1 MSDVMSATP
10 QTVMITR
17 PAGQAV
23 ELVAAI
29 RAAGLLAVEFPLLEI
44 RAVSDT
50 SALHAALSALERYA
64 LVVFV
69 SPNAIDQVMAYRDA
83 IGVAWP
89 KQVPLGVMGPGSVRA
104 LAQWGIAAP
113 RYQVIAPQGAQ
124 AEVIVAPLDATHE
137 VARDDAHEL
146 AAQTPASV
154 PLSSPQ
160 PGVGPS
166 AEPTAE
172 PTAEPS
178 AEPAIQLSRAE
189 AQTPPASDESAQ
201 DPVRYD
207 SEALLEAL
215 DQVFHL
221 DTLAGREVLL
231 VRGDGGRE
239 VFAETL
245 RAMGVIVTTVTA
257 YHRSAPQPTQAQWQ
271 ALAAQLD
278 QAPERLA
285 WLFTSSEGVRYL
297 NDLARTA
304 LNPAHYAALKRS
316 QAIAPHARI
325 AETAR
330 SLGFDTITLSGA
342 GDRNIVNALL
352 SWATPQA
359 TPQATPSAAS
369 LATSQTTQ
377 LVSRRMTDTHDT
389 PLDPQSST
397 PATGAASVSNPA
409 ATLPGLAEAKP
420 QPGLSAAG
428 APPRDPRGNG
438 PGGPGP
444 EPDSTPPTEPGA
456 GQRAVPWII
465 LLIVVLAAGGG
476 AYALNRKLD
485 RAEHAL
491 AQRQDASDAR
501 IAQVVAQAHELDSQF
516 GQVSSKVQDT
526 QSAEQA
532 LQQQYQDLARN
543 RDDWTLAE
551 IGQML
556 STASE
561 QLQLTGNV
569 QLALFA
575 LQSADARL
583 ATSTGPQMLGVR
595 RAIQQDIEKLKATPQ
610 VDLAGM
616 AIKLDDAIA
625 QVDTLPLL
633 GEEKTPDNA
642 VGAAQPAS
650 AEASAGASNN
660 GWQSW
665 SKQLLLEAG
674 RDLKSLIQVRRI
686 DDPDAMLVAPDQGYF
701 LRANLKLRL
710 LSARLSL
717 LARNQATLKSDL
729 NSANAALNRY
739 FDPTSKRVQTVRNLL
754 QQVDQQSANVALPDM
769 NGSLAAVRQFKSRS

>member
-1 MSDVMSATP
+1 MSEVMSAP
-10 QTVMITR
+10 PRTVMITR
-17 PAGQAV
+17 PTGQAV

-44 RAVSDT
+44 RPVSDT

-69 SPNAIDQVMAYRDA
+69 SPNAIDQVMAYRDT

-89 KQVPLGVMGPGSVRA
+89 RQVPLGVMGPGSVRA

-113 RYQVIAPQGAQ
+113 RYQVIAPAGAQ
-124 AEVIVAPLDATHE
+124 AEVVVAPLDATHE

-146 AAQTPASV
+146 AARTPASATV
-154 PLSSPQ
+154 AGSTPTSATE
-160 PGVGPS
+160 PS
-166 AEPTAE
+166 TAAEPA
-172 PTAEPS
+172 AEPS
-178 AEPAIQLSRAE
+178 RAELRRAE
-189 AQTPPASDESAQ
+189 AWPPSAADDPAQ
-201 DPVRYD
+201 DAIRYD

-215 DQVFHL
+215 DQRFHL

-330 SLGFDTITLSGA
+330 NAGFATITLSGA
-342 GDRNIVNALL
+342 GERNIVNALL
-352 SWATPQA
+352 AWATAELAP
-359 TPQATPSAAS
+359 PAAFPAPP
-369 LATSQTTQ
+369 LASSQTTQ

-389 PLDPQSST
+389 PLDPQ
-397 PATGAASVSNPA
+397 AGAALTGAVDASKPA
-409 ATLPGLAEAKP
+409 ATLSNQAGAPPK
-420 QPGLSAAG
+420 PGLSATE
-428 APPRDPRGNG
+428 APRRDPLGAGSG
-438 PGGPGP
+438 PDAALPV
-444 EPDSTPPTEPGA
+444 EPSAATG

-485 RAEHAL
+485 RAEHAWG
-491 AQRQDASDAR
+491 QRQDASDMR
-501 IAQVVAQAHELDSQF
+501 LAQVAAQAHELDSQF
-516 GQVSSKVQDT
+516 AQISSKVQDA

-532 LQQQYQDLARN
+532 LQEQYQDLARN

-583 ATSTGPQMLGVR
+583 AASTGPQMLGVR
-595 RAIQQDIEKLKATPQ
+595 RAVQQDIEKLKATPQ
-610 VDLAGM
+610 IDLAGM

-633 GEEKTPDNA
+633 GEEKAPT
-642 VGAAQPAS
+642 GAAGTALPAS
-650 AEASAGASNN
+650 SESAVDDAHA
-660 GWQSW
+660 GWKNWTTQV
-665 SKQLLLEAG
+665 LLEAG

-717 LARNQATLKSDL
+717 LARDQATLKSDL
-729 NSANAALNRY
+729 NSANAAVNRY
-739 FDPTSKRVQTVRNLL
+739 FDPTSKRVQTVHNLL

-769 NGSLAAVRQFKSRS
+769 SGSLTAVRQFKSRS

>member
-1 MSDVMSATP
+1 MSDALSMTP

-17 PAGQAV
+17 PTGQAA
-23 ELVAAI
+23 ELIAAV
-29 RAAGLLAVEFPLLEI
+29 RAAGCEAVEFPLLEI
-44 RAVSDT
+44 RPVSDA
-50 SALHAALSALERYA
+50 SALHTALSTLDRYA

-69 SPNAIDQVMAYRDA
+69 SPNAIDQAMAYRDA
-83 IGVAWP
+83 IGVSWP
-89 KQVPLGVMGPGSVRA
+89 KLLPIGVMGPGSVRA
-104 LAQWGIAAP
+104 LAQWGIATP
-113 RYQVIAPQGAQ
+113 RFRVIAPKGA
-124 AEVIVAPLDATHE
+124 ELE
-137 VARDDAHEL
+137 VAAAAPSDPAVDVALDMAHDFSHELTYQTPEQAYPIKSASRQAVPTGSRGSGEALDDA
-146 AAQTPASV
+146 
-154 PLSSPQ
+154 
-160 PGVGPS
+160 
-166 AEPTAE
+166 
-172 PTAEPS
+172 
-178 AEPAIQLSRAE
+178 
-189 AQTPPASDESAQ
+189 
-201 DPVRYD
+201 VRYD

-215 DQVFHL
+215 DQVLQL

-239 VFAETL
+239 LFAETL

-271 ALAAQLD
+271 ALAERLD
-278 QAPERLA
+278 QGPERLI

-297 NDLARTA
+297 NDLAGTA
-304 LNPAHYAALKRS
+304 LSAAHYAALKRS

-342 GDRNIVNALL
+342 GDRNIVGAIL
-352 SWATPQA
+352 
-359 TPQATPSAAS
+359 S
-369 LATSQTTQ
+369 LATPLATGQTTT

-389 PLDPQSST
+389 SLDSQPGDST
-397 PATGAASVSNPA
+397 PAASSASNSASTTAKTVEPASQSASSSTSRQASEPTPQPASSGAGTPPLFNAAGTGAGRSA
-409 ATLPGLAEAKP
+409 LPWL
-420 QPGLSAAG
+420 
-428 APPRDPRGNG
+428 
-438 PGGPGP
+438 
-444 EPDSTPPTEPGA
+444 
-456 GQRAVPWII
+456 I

-476 AYALNRKLD
+476 AYVLNRKLE
-485 RAEHAL
+485 RL
-491 AQRQDASDAR
+491 QQVVSQRQDASEAR
-501 IAQVVAQAHELDSQF
+501 LLQVMAQAHQLDTQL
-516 GQVSSKVQDT
+516 GQVNSKAQDT

-575 LQSADARL
+575 LQSADMRL
-583 ATSTGPQMLGVR
+583 ATTTGPQMLGVR
-595 RAIQQDIEKLKATPQ
+595 RAIQQDIEKLKAAPQ

-633 GEEKTPDNA
+633 GEEKHPTDQAGTVAKPASSEIDA
-642 VGAAQPAS
+642 GAAAPA
-650 AEASAGASNN
+650 
-660 GWQSW
+660 WQAW
-665 SKQLLLEAG
+665 VKQMLFEAG
-674 RDLKSLIQVRRI
+674 RDLKSLVQVRRI

-729 NSANAALNRY
+729 GSANAAVNRY
-739 FDPTSKRVQTVRNLL
+739 FDPTSKRVQTVHTLL
-754 QQVDQQSANVALPDM
+754 QQVDQASATVALPDM
-769 NGSLAAVRQFKSRS
+769 SASLAAVRQFKSRS